1 MSQSQAVNAEIIA
14 IGTELLLGEITDTNS
29 VFIARTLRD
38 YGINVYYMTTIG
50 DNRQRIADVIRNAM
64 TRANLIITCGGLGP
78 TVDDMTRQAI
88 ADACDVPLVFHQTLL
103 DQIAARFA
111 SFRVQMTQNN
121 QRQAYLPQNAVA
133 IENPVGTAPAFI
145 MSHNGVDIISLPGVP
160 REMKYLMTESVI
172 PYLRHKHAL
181 GIIKARVL
189 KTAGIGESMLD
200 ELIGPELLE
209 GHNPTVGL
217 AAHSGQIDVRITA
230 KAQTHEEA
238 QTLIAQ
244 VEQQLVAHIGKYIYG
259 YDDDKLEQILIQA
272 LERSGQK
279 LSVVEAGTGGLLA
292 RMLNQLN
299 ADILAQAMQY
309 DTPDSLR
316 AAINA
321 AQGGLRDLAATA
333 AEQSRQE
340 SGAAVSIAIVTLP
353 DITEGADT
361 TNEAT
366 AVAVASDAGVR
377 SRVYGFG
384 GLADFAPRWV
394 STWAMSQ
401 AWGILK
407 EKGYGS
413 LDI

>member
-244 VEQQLVAHIGKYIYG
+244 VEQQLVARIGKYIYG

-321 AQGGLRDLAATA
+321 AQGGLRELAATA

-361 TNEAT
+361 TSEAT

-384 GLADFAPRWV
+384 GQADFAPRWV

>member
-244 VEQQLVAHIGKYIYG
+244 VEQQLVARIGKYIYG

-279 LSVVEAGTGGLLA
+279 LSVIEAGTGGLLA

-321 AQGGLRDLAATA
+321 AQGGLRELAATA

-361 TNEAT
+361 TSEAT

-384 GLADFAPRWV
+384 GQADFAPRWV
-394 STWAMSQ
+394 SMWAMSQ